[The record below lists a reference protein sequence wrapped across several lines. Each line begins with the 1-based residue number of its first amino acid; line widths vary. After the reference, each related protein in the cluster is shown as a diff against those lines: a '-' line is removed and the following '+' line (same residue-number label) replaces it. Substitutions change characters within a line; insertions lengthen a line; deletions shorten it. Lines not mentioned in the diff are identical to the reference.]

1 MSGRGRP
8 TFNKRQKEQKRKEKQ
23 QEKASRREERKLTSE
38 PLKDEETIA
47 LEAIAELAAAQA
59 EAERLALE
67 AAQMPLSASDPIAQL
82 ERRRDDS

>member
-23 QEKASRREERKLTSE
+23 QEKGTRREERKLTSE

-47 LEAIAELAAAQA
+47 AEALIELAARAEAARLEAELALVSAADP
-59 EAERLALE
+59 LAHV
-67 AAQMPLSASDPIAQL
+67 PSAND
-82 ERRRDDS
+82 E